1 MDEFELLLD
10 REKTALERFVRFRIS
25 PKEDADDVLQE
36 IYLAACRNFNRLKNA
51 NAFKAWLLSI
61 ARNKCNDY
69 FRKKASTA
77 APLVPTETA
86 DSGRFGFY
94 EDNAVEDTLELLR
107 DKDKQILRLF
117 YWEEMSLAEIA
128 DKLHIPAGTA
138 KSRMHAAKQ
147 NFKNN
152 YPYQGGFKMK
162 KLPGL
167 LPEYTIEETKNPP
180 FPVKWEELPGW
191 FIVPKPGEQLVF
203 GIYDIPSR
211 RCDRFYEMRA
221 VGKAKVHGLEGVEI
235 TATEITSDKK
245 TAERTLI
252 AQLTDTRCRYLATFG
267 NKNGMRNYLT
277 FLDGEEFMLNW
288 GLGEDNCGNE
298 TDLRC
303 KNSITRNAN
312 AVDCKDLR
320 LLPDIMGRY
329 TVTIGGKRYDTVCVL
344 DTDRRDVFTQQFLDK
359 NGKTVLWRTFDRG
372 GQLRSEKTRSELP
385 PENERLIVNGETYV
399 HWYDCIT
406 DFLL

>member
-77 APLVPTETA
+77 APLVPTEIA
-86 DSGRFGFY
+86 DGGRFGFY

-147 NFKNN
+147 NLKNN

-167 LPEYTIEETKNPP
+167 LPEYTIEDTKNPP

-211 RCDRFYEMRA
+211 RCDRIYEMRA

-245 TAERTLI
+245 R
-252 AQLTDTRCRYLATFG
+252 
-267 NKNGMRNYLT
+267 
-277 FLDGEEFMLNW
+277 
-288 GLGEDNCGNE
+288 
-298 TDLRC
+298 
-303 KNSITRNAN
+303 RNA
-312 AVDCKDLR
+312 R
-320 LLPDIMGRY
+320 
-329 TVTIGGKRYDTVCVL
+329 
-344 DTDRRDVFTQQFLDK
+344 
-359 NGKTVLWRTFDRG
+359 
-372 GQLRSEKTRSELP
+372 
-385 PENERLIVNGETYV
+385 
-399 HWYDCIT
+399 
-406 DFLL
+406 